1 GNPIY
6 DAVLWLTP
14 EQAQAAFDQLSGEA
28 YDSAETAA
36 IQSAGTINGVVQ
48 SRINQSFDVL
58 GDTSDAV
65 SGYAGGML
73 PLGGAQGEMGL
84 WAQVYGA
91 GASNSGSAP
100 LHAMAGGL
108 VMGADGMLG
117 DWRLGAMLQLGA
129 TGSAVPSLNSTVS
142 STDYGAGI

>member
-1 GNPIY
+1 AFLTPQLSYDATSAKVIMARNDVSFKFAGNTPNQAGAGGAVEAAGVGNPIY

-73 PLGGAQGEMGL
+73 PLGG
-84 WAQVYGA
+84 
-91 GASNSGSAP
+91 
-100 LHAMAGGL
+100 
-108 VMGADGMLG
+108 
-117 DWRLGAMLQLGA
+117 
-129 TGSAVPSLNSTVS
+129 
-142 STDYGAGI
+142 